1 MEVSA
6 ADQAIGYISM
16 YDNVPESLLQEGRDL
31 LVGKVCSVIRKD
43 DLYELTVDLYE
54 KHSIGENVEG
64 KIEITS
70 EDVFPKVITRQAIH
84 EGDFGKT
91 CVYYIKRQ
99 KGAWGY
105 ENILEEKA
113 VTCFPNRNSVFRGTF
128 IRSRRTDGRKH
139 IRTDKWRTGEINRK
153 RLKEKNTASLP
164 GLSGVRLFHYVLCMC
179 RFIQALKHIVIRI
192 MRHDTFRIVAQYIP

>member
-6 ADQAIGYISM
+6 ADQAIGYISV

-84 EGDFGKT
+84 EGDFGKR
-91 CVYYIKRQ
+91 VSI
-99 KGAWGY
+99 
-105 ENILEEKA
+105 ILS
-113 VTCFPNRNSVFRGTF
+113 VTR
-128 IRSRRTDGRKH
+128 
-139 IRTDKWRTGEINRK
+139 E
-153 RLKEKNTASLP
+153 P
-164 GLSGVRLFHYVLCMC
+164 GGMKIFWKKKL
-179 RFIQALKHIVIRI
+179 
-192 MRHDTFRIVAQYIP
+192 